1 LPKEAIAMGQNLLA
15 LALDKVDCFVKSCR
29 IRFRFLRSKSDPW
42 IVLAIAPFRIATSSG
57 VNRTYAK
64 IRCMSAITKI
74 NFAGVY
80 ELLNDLLW

>member
-1 LPKEAIAMGQNLLA
+1 LPKEAIAMGQSLLA
-15 LALDKVDCFVKSCR
+15 LVLDKVDCFVKSCR

-64 IRCMSAITKI
+64 IRYWSAITKI

-80 ELLNDLLW
+80 ALLNDLLW

>member
-1 LPKEAIAMGQNLLA
+1 MGQKLLA
-15 LALDKVDCFVKSCR
+15 LSGSRIGGLCFIQYCR
-29 IRFRFLRSKSDPW
+29 VGFRFLRPKFYPW

-64 IRCMSAITKI
+64 IRCMSAMTKI

-80 ELLNDLLW
+80 ALLNDLLW

>member
-15 LALDKVDCFVKSCR
+15 LFSSKVDCFVKSFR
-29 IRFRFLRSKSDPW
+29 IRFRFLRSKSYPW
-42 IVLAIAPFRIATSSG
+42 IVLAIAPFRIVTSSG

>member
-1 LPKEAIAMGQNLLA
+1 MGQKLLA
-15 LALDKVDCFVKSCR
+15 LSSSKVDCFVKSCR
-29 IRFRFLRSKSDPW
+29 IRVRFLRSKSDPW

-64 IRCMSAITKI
+64 IRYWSAMTKI

-80 ELLNDLLW
+80 EFLNDLLW

>member
-1 LPKEAIAMGQNLLA
+1 MGQNLLA
-15 LALDKVDCFVKSCR
+15 LSSSKVDCVFKSCR
-29 IRFRFLRSKSDPW
+29 IRVRFLRSKSNPW

-64 IRCMSAITKI
+64 IRCMSAMTKI
-74 NFAGVY
+74 NFSGVY

>member
-1 LPKEAIAMGQNLLA
+1 MGQIFLA
-15 LALDKVDCFVKSCR
+15 LLSPKIGGTYFVRSCR
-29 IRFRFLRSKSDPW
+29 LGCRFLRPKFYPW

-57 VNRTYAK
+57 VDRTYAK
-64 IRCMSAITKI
+64 IRYWSAMTKI

>member
-1 LPKEAIAMGQNLLA
+1 MGQNLFASFGSRMGGL
-15 LALDKVDCFVKSCR
+15 CFIQSCR
-29 IRFRFLRSKSDPW
+29 VGFRFLRPKFYPW
-42 IVLAIAPFRIATSSG
+42 IVLAIALFRIATSSG

-64 IRCMSAITKI
+64 IRYWSAMTKI

>member
-1 LPKEAIAMGQNLLA
+1 MGQNLFA
-15 LALDKVDCFVKSCR
+15 LSSSKVDCFVQSCR
-29 IRFRFLRSKSDPW
+29 IRFRFLRSKFDPW
-42 IVLAIAPFRIATSSG
+42 IVLAIALFKIATSSG

-80 ELLNDLLW
+80 ALLNDLLW

>member
-1 LPKEAIAMGQNLLA
+1 MGQNLLA
-15 LALDKVDCFVKSCR
+15 LSSSKVDCFVKSCR
-29 IRFRFLRSKSDPW
+29 IRFRFLRSKSYPW

-74 NFAGVY
+74 NFADVY
-80 ELLNDLLW
+80 AFLNDLLW